1 MKEYEFLWLNIIL
14 FHWLIGVFIY
24 RDREYQKKKRV
35 WEWAAEE
42 IRTLVFREIQ
52 FVYTWDIQ
60 TCKAGNWICGPGTQ
74 SRGRHGRVIYLSV
87 AIEPEWMSPPG
98 ETTQWAGEQ
107 SLRLSFRCPTV
118 SGCEEEDGLGV
129 EVWPERKEGIPV
141 GLESLEPKAGGIS
154 RMREC
159 PVVLTATEKP
169 GKKVWK
175 MPAGCRNKEVSG
187 GWLLYFEVFGKVHW

>member
-35 WEWAAEE
+35 WEWAGEE

-60 TCKAGNWICGPGTQ
+60 TCKVGNWICGPGTQ
-74 SRGRHGRVIYLSV
+74 SRGRHGWVIYLSV
-87 AIEPEWMSPPG
+87 AIEPEWMSLPG
-98 ETTQWAGEQ
+98 ETTQWTGEQ

-118 SGCEEEDGLGV
+118 SGCEEEDG
-129 EVWPERKEGIPV
+129 
-141 GLESLEPKAGGIS
+141 
-154 RMREC
+154 
-159 PVVLTATEKP
+159 P
-169 GKKVWK
+169 G
-175 MPAGCRNKEVSG
+175 SG
-187 GWLLYFEVFGKVHW
+187 GVAREEGRNPSGARVTGAKGWGYFQNEGVPSSPDCYWEAR